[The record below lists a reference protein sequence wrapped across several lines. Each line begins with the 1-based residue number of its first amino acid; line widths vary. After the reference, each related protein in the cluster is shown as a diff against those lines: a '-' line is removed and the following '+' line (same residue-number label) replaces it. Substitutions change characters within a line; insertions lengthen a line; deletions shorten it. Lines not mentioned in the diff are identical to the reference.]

1 MQKLI
6 DLIIKYKEYF
16 AFLGLVLISLSLIT
30 LGDINKVGGY
40 RTIVVA
46 TLGWMQK
53 NIFLLP
59 NVSGLKTENSTL
71 REMNLQLSN
80 KVMLSRLAE
89 IENITL
95 RKMLGLREHSGQQY
109 EVAEVVG
116 TILIDMRNYLIIRKG
131 QNSGIQRLMAV
142 RTDAGLVGILSS
154 VSKNYS
160 MVELITNPNVRV
172 PALVLRNGVLG
183 IISWDSESGF
193 LLKNVPKYADVKT
206 GDTIVTSRHSLKFP
220 PFIPIGEVVSKSE
233 EEGEL
238 FSHIVVK
245 PFVNFSYLEEVFIVK
260 NVIDSELQL
269 LIKDTEKS
277 VRLNNLH
284 TPKEQKINI
293 RKEKELIEKKRAR
306 EKNKKEK

>member
-53 NIFLLP
+53 NILLIP
-59 NVSGLKTENSTL
+59 NISGLKTENSTL

-89 IENITL
+89 IENATL
-95 RKMLGLREHSGQQY
+95 RKMLGLHEHSGQSY
-109 EVAEVVG
+109 EVASVVG
-116 TILIDMRNYLIIRKG
+116 TVSVDMRNYLIIKKG
-131 QNSGIQRLMAV
+131 ESSGIQRLMAV
-142 RTDAGLVGILSS
+142 RTDAGLVGIISS

-160 MVELITNPNVRV
+160 MVELITNPNVRI
-172 PALVLRNGVLG
+172 PALVLRSGVLG
-183 IISWDSESGF
+183 VVSWDGESGF
-193 LLKNVPKYADVKT
+193 LLRSVPKYADVKT
-206 GDTIVTSRHSLKFP
+206 GDTIVTSRHGLKFP
-220 PFIPIGEVVSKSE
+220 PFIPIGEVVSKTE

-238 FSHIVVK
+238 FSRIVIK
-245 PFVNFSYLEEVFIVK
+245 PFVSFSYLEEVFVIK
-260 NVIDSELQL
+260 NVVDNELQR
-269 LIKDTEKS
+269 LIKATEES
-277 VRLNNLH
+277 LRLYNIP
-284 TPKEQKINI
+284 TPKEQTINI
-293 RKEKELIEKKRAR
+293 RKAKEHIEKEKAKKN
-306 EKNKKEK
+306 NKKER

>member
-46 TLGWMQK
+46 TLGWIQK
-53 NIFLLP
+53 NIFLIP
-59 NVSGLKTENSTL
+59 NISGLKTENSTL

-89 IENITL
+89 IENVTL
-95 RKMLGLREHSGQQY
+95 RKMLGLREHSGQLY
-109 EVAEVVG
+109 EVASVVG
-116 TILIDMRNYLIIRKG
+116 TVSVDMRNYLIIKKG
-131 QNSGIQRLMAV
+131 ENSGIQRLMAV

-154 VSKNYS
+154 VSKNYA
-160 MVELITNPNVRV
+160 MVELITNPNIKI
-172 PALVLRNGVLG
+172 PALVLRNGILG
-183 IISWDSESGF
+183 VISWDGESGF

-206 GDTIVTSRHSLKFP
+206 GDTVVTSRHGLKFP
-220 PFIPIGEVVSKSE
+220 PFIPIGEVVSKTE

-245 PFVNFSYLEEVFIVK
+245 PFVNFSYLEEVFVVK
-260 NVIDSELQL
+260 NVVDTELQR
-269 LIKDTEKS
+269 LIKDTEENL
-277 VRLNNLH
+277 RLYHLP
-284 TPKEQKINI
+284 TPKGQKINI
-293 RKEKELIEKKRAR
+293 KDEKKRIDEERAK
-306 EKNKKEK
+306 EKNKK

>member
-1 MQKLI
+1 MQKII

-46 TLGWMQK
+46 TLGWIQK
-53 NIFLLP
+53 NIFFIP
-59 NVSGLKTENSTL
+59 NISGLKTENSTL

-80 KVMLSRLAE
+80 KVMLSRMAE

-95 RKMLGLREHSGQQY
+95 RKMIGLREHSGQSY
-109 EVAEVVG
+109 EIASVVG
-116 TILIDMRNYLIIRKG
+116 TISVDMRNYLIIKKG

-142 RTDAGLVGILSS
+142 RNDAGLVGIVSS

-160 MVELITNPNVRV
+160 LVELITNPNVNV
-172 PALVLRNGVLG
+172 PALVLRSGTLGV
-183 IISWDSESGF
+183 ISWESDDKF
-193 LLKNVPKYADVKT
+193 LLKNTPKYIDVKP

-220 PFIPIGEVVSKSE
+220 PFIPIGVVVSKSE

-245 PFVNFSYLEEVFIVK
+245 SFVNFSYLEEVFVIK
-260 NVIDSELQL
+260 NVIDRELQQ
-269 LIKDTEKS
+269 LIEKAAES
-277 VRLNNLH
+277 AKLNNLPA
-284 TPKEQKINI
+284 PKELKLNLK
-293 RKEKELIEKKRAR
+293 KEKELIEKGKEK
-306 EKNKKEK
+306 EKNKK